1 MSQATILIIED
12 DASILFSLRDALEL
26 AGYRVRAAVE
36 GNLGLKLA
44 MEETPDLILLDLML
58 PGLNG
63 LQICQEL
70 RRCDKA
76 MPIIMVSALGQEAD
90 VIRGL
95 NLGADDYVTKP
106 FSIAQL
112 LARIASFLRRHRS
125 QDAKVI
131 EFAPGLKLNTTARTL
146 SRAGQP
152 VELTPKEYGLLD
164 YLIRSAGRAL
174 TRDQILNAVWGGDS
188 DVSERSVDRAVTTL
202 RGKIE
207 ADPARP
213 RLLLT
218 VQRVGYRF
226 VTE

>member
-1 MSQATILIIED
+1 MSPATILIIED

-26 AGYRVRAAVE
+26 AGYRVCAAVE

-44 MEETPDLILLDLML
+44 LEEAPDLILLDLML

-70 RRCDKA
+70 RRCEKA

-125 QDAKVI
+125 RDAKVI
-131 EFAPGLKLNTTARTL
+131 EFAPGLRLNTTARTL
-146 SRAGQP
+146 ARGTVSGIDAKGIRAARIPDPQRRPG
-152 VELTPKEYGLLD
+152 
-164 YLIRSAGRAL
+164 
-174 TRDQILNAVWGGDS
+174 
-188 DVSERSVDRAVTTL
+188 
-202 RGKIE
+202 
-207 ADPARP
+207 ADPRSDFECC
-213 RLLLT
+213 LG
-218 VQRVGYRF
+218 QGF
-226 VTE
+226 GCF

>member
-1 MSQATILIIED
+1 
-12 DASILFSLRDALEL
+12 
-26 AGYRVRAAVE
+26 
-36 GNLGLKLA
+36 
-44 MEETPDLILLDLML
+44 
-58 PGLNG
+58 
-63 LQICQEL
+63 
-70 RRCDKA
+70 
-76 MPIIMVSALGQEAD
+76 
-90 VIRGL
+90 
-95 NLGADDYVTKP
+95 
-106 FSIAQL
+106 
-112 LARIASFLRRHRS
+112 
-125 QDAKVI
+125 
-131 EFAPGLKLNTTARTL
+131 
-146 SRAGQP
+146 